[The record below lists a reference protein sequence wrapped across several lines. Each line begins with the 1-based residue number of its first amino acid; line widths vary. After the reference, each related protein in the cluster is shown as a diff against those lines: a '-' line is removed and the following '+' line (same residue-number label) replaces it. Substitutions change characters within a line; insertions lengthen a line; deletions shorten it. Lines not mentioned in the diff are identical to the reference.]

1 MKSQKYFAFLLGTMV
16 LGAAGASFAAQ
27 PPPPIRISE
36 NGRYFVKADGTPFF
50 WLGDTAWSIFNHPK
64 PEDVDLYLNDRAAKG
79 FTVIQAYVIRG
90 LGERHPDGEI
100 SLVGATPF
108 VDRDPARP
116 NEAFF
121 RNVDYV
127 VNRANEL
134 GLVMGLVVSN
144 NGGPQNICIARS
156 AGYGLDA
163 KAAEAVQQYKFAPAS
178 KDGEPV
184 AARLNI
190 EVDFRLY

>member
-1 MKSQKYFAFLLGTMV
+1 MILVVSATCFGQQTAP
-16 LGAAGASFAAQ
+16 ANPAQ
-27 PPPPIRISE
+27 PQS
-36 NGRYFVKADGTPFF
+36 
-50 WLGDTAWSIFNHPK
+50 TAP
-64 PEDVDLYLNDRAAKG
+64 V
-79 FTVIQAYVIRG
+79 
-90 LGERHPDGEI
+90 
-100 SLVGATPF
+100 
-108 VDRDPARP
+108 RDPNSTSADLAVPLCPAKFDDSLATDGIAAHFRDEGVTPPVVRHSVEAKFSDEARQQKRKGQ
-116 NEAFF
+116 ELDF
-121 RNVDYV
+121 V
-127 VNRANEL
+127 V
-134 GLVMGLVVSN
+134 VMGLVVSN

>member
-1 MKSQKYFAFLLGTMV
+1 VVRHSVEAKFSDEARQQKRKGQELD
-16 LGAAGASFAAQ
+16 
-27 PPPPIRISE
+27 
-36 NGRYFVKADGTPFF
+36 FV
-50 WLGDTAWSIFNHPK
+50 
-64 PEDVDLYLNDRAAKG
+64 V
-79 FTVIQAYVIRG
+79 
-90 LGERHPDGEI
+90 
-100 SLVGATPF
+100 
-108 VDRDPARP
+108 
-116 NEAFF
+116 
-121 RNVDYV
+121 
-127 VNRANEL
+127 
-134 GLVMGLVVSN
+134 VMGLVVSN